1 MKILQLP
8 EKPFDGKM
16 KNLLFLAQVM
26 GLAVVAAIF
35 SLSCLVYIYVKF
47 CEASFFLLFLPV
59 AVAEVILIYINYLGR
74 VKYRK
79 FFAEGNFVWRK
90 IDEKKP
96 EVSLGLHIF
105 AVFALVAITSFLLE
119 LYFFIVGFLSFNI
132 MADFMTVIP
141 RLRCISMKCPVIKTQ
156 RLCIKC
162 LLGQQPE
169 QEILKKQTKNHSAGL
184 QRGSQAL

>member
-1 MKILQLP
+1 MP
-8 EKPFDGKM
+8 T
-16 KNLLFLAQVM
+16 
-26 GLAVVAAIF
+26 
-35 SLSCLVYIYVKF
+35 
-47 CEASFFLLFLPV
+47 FFLLFLPV
-59 AVAEVILIYINYLGR
+59 TVAEVILIYINYLGG

-132 MADFMTVIP
+132 MADFMTVIL

-156 RLCIKC
+156 RLCVKC
-162 LLGQQPE
+162 LLRQQPGQDIFE
-169 QEILKKQTKNHSAGL
+169 KLKLKTTTGL
-184 QRGSQAL
+184 CKGRSFKFCRLG